1 MPGWLAFAG
10 GSPWLALVIG
20 LLLTAALALLLG
32 FLTLRLSGH
41 YLPLG
46 TIAWGIS
53 LYFLFGNLDFLGGHG
68 GINSIPAAELF
79 GGLSSRAA
87 ASFTT

>member
-1 MPGWLAFAG
+1 M
-10 GSPWLALVIG
+10 SPWLTLLVGLAVTAVVALV
-20 LLLTAALALLLG
+20 LG

-53 LYFLFGNLDFLGGHG
+53 LYFLFGNLGFLGGQRG
-68 GINSIPAAELF
+68 
-79 GGLSSRAA
+79 
-87 ASFTT
+87 

>member
-1 MPGWLAFAG
+1 M
-10 GSPWLALVIG
+10 G
-20 LLLTAALALLLG
+20 LLAGLLVTAVVAFVLG

-53 LYFLFGNLDFLGGHG
+53 LYFLFGNLEFLGGHTG
-68 GINSIPAAELF
+68 MSGIPGPAAFHPPAEPWC
-79 GGLSSRAA
+79 SRPR
-87 ASFTT
+87 S